1 MTPALT
7 FFVGLGM
14 LILFGWYFATDQG
27 PRKRL
32 LATTLMV
39 LLVVFSIAAIWPPQ
53 KKIALGLDIQG
64 GTSFLIRLVPG
75 DKQITKGMLEQAVEV
90 IRKRIDTFGVSE
102 PIISPVGSDRILVQ
116 IPGLDTAK
124 IQEAR
129 DQLSRVAK
137 LEFRLVYPDNGEKLR
152 AIDEGKDVI
161 PPEYRIDTHKLAA
174 EGGSMT
180 NEFGET
186 VAGSKEKPKEER
198 LLVKK
203 KADLSGDR
211 VSSAG
216 ASYEKDGWVVHLRFD
231 PEGAK
236 KFGDITAAHVHHRFA
251 IVLDGVI
258 QSAPVIQDAIYGG
271 DAQITG
277 RFTEEEARGLA
288 SVLENP
294 LQTPVSIEEERSISP
309 TLGLDSIRASIL
321 AGLVGLVI
329 TLICVA
335 IYYKIPGLV
344 ANLALIINLILL
356 VGALTMFHF
365 VLTLPGIAGIIL
377 TIGLSV
383 DANVL
388 IYERLREEMALGKSL
403 KVALNTAYEK
413 AFSSI
418 FDANVT
424 TLITAAILF
433 WKATGPVKGF
443 AISLTLGILASLFTA
458 LIVGRSCLGWLVD
471 TGRLKRISMLHLISS
486 KNINF
491 LGKGF
496 IACMISLA
504 LLLAGAAAFYI
515 RGEKNFGVDFRGGD
529 LITLSAPGKIDIG
542 QVRNALKPIGFAD
555 ASIQE
560 STQGGKSYIT
570 IRTPLNTSDRVEK
583 QIIQTLP
590 SAGFNVEG
598 SERVGALVGG
608 ELAKSSLIALGLGIL
623 GILIFVTFR
632 FELSFAVGAI
642 VALLHDVLMTVGMF
656 ALLGRELTLT
666 MVGAVLTIAGYS
678 INDTIVVYDRIR
690 EGLASGRRGT
700 IEEIMNSS
708 INQTLSRTILTS
720 TVTLIP
726 IFCLFLFGGAVLRD
740 FSLAIIIGVV
750 VGTYSSIFIASPI
763 VLWWSRARGR
773 GAAALRREVTEKAT
787 TAANP
792 LAQR

>member
-7 FFVGLGM
+7 FLIGLSM
-14 LILFGWYFATDQG
+14 LVLFGWYFATDQG
-27 PRKRL
+27 LRKRL
-32 LATTLMV
+32 LAMTLML
-39 LLVVFSIAAIWPPQ
+39 LLVIFSIATIWPPQ

-75 DKQITKGMLEQAVEV
+75 DKPITKGMLDQAVEV
-90 IRKRIDTFGVSE
+90 IRKRVDVFGVSE

-137 LEFRLVYPDNGEKLR
+137 LEFRMVYPDNGERLR
-152 AIDEGKDVI
+152 EIDQGKQVI
-161 PPEYRIDTHKLAA
+161 PPEYRIETYKQQHQG
-174 EGGSMT
+174 EG
-180 NEFGET
+180 
-186 VAGSKEKPKEER
+186 EKPVEER

-203 KADLSGDR
+203 KADLAGDR
-211 VSSAG
+211 VSNAG
-216 ASYEKDGWVVHLRFD
+216 ASYERDGWVVHLRFD
-231 PEGAK
+231 AEGAK
-236 KFGDITAAHVHHRFA
+236 QFGNITAANVHHRFA
-251 IVLDGVI
+251 IVLDGII

-288 SVLENP
+288 SVLQNP

-309 TLGLDSIRASIL
+309 TLGADSIRASIL
-321 AGLVGLVI
+321 AGLVGLAI
-329 TLICVA
+329 TLVCVA
-335 IYYKIPGLV
+335 VYYRIPGLI

-403 KVALNTAYEK
+403 RIALNTAYEK

-443 AISLTLGILASLFTA
+443 AIALTLGIFASLFTA
-458 LIVGRSCLGWLVD
+458 LIVGRNFLGWFVD
-471 TGRLKRISMLHLISS
+471 TGRLKRISMLHLISAQ
-486 KNINF
+486 NINF

-496 IACMISLA
+496 IACMCSLA
-504 LLLAGAAAFYI
+504 LLLAGAMAFYL
-515 RGEKNFGVDFRGGD
+515 RGERNFGVDFRGGD
-529 LITLSAPGKIDIG
+529 LITLSAPSKIDIG
-542 QVRNALKPIGFAD
+542 QVRRALQPIGLAD

-560 STQGGKSYIT
+560 STQVGKSYIT
-570 IRTPLNTSDRVEK
+570 VRTPLNTSDRVEK
-583 QIIQTLP
+583 QVTQALP
-590 SAGFNVEG
+590 GAAFHVER

-608 ELAKSSLIALGLGIL
+608 ELARSSLIALGLGIL

-642 VALLHDVLMTVGMF
+642 VALLHDVLMTVGVF
-656 ALLGRELTLT
+656 ALLGHELTLT

-678 INDTIVVYDRIR
+678 INDPIVVYDRIR

-726 IFCLFLFGGAVLRD
+726 IIFLFFLGGAVLRD
-740 FSLAIIIGVV
+740 FSLAIIIGVI

-763 VLWWSRARGR
+763 VLWWTRARG
-773 GAAALRREVTEKAT
+773 GNTSSLRREVTQRRAP
-787 TAANP
+787 NP
-792 LAQR
+792 AVG

>member
-1 MTPALT
+1 
-7 FFVGLGM
+7 M
-14 LILFGWYFATDQG
+14 LVLFGWYFATDQG
-27 PRKRL
+27 LRKRL
-32 LATTLMV
+32 LALTLTV
-39 LLVVFSIAAIWPPQ
+39 LLVVFSIVTIWPPE

-64 GTSFLIRLVPG
+64 GTSFLIRLMKG
-75 DKQITKGMLEQAVEV
+75 DKDVTKGMLDQAVEV
-90 IRKRIDTFGVSE
+90 IRKRVDYFGASE
-102 PIISPVGSDRILVQ
+102 PIISPVGNDRILVQ

-137 LEFRLVYPDNGEKLR
+137 LEFRLVYPDNGERLR
-152 AIDEGKDVI
+152 AIDAGKEVI
-161 PPEYRIDTHKLAA
+161 PPEYRIDTYNMRA
-174 EGGSMT
+174 EG
-180 NEFGET
+180 N
-186 VAGSKEKPKEER
+186 EKPKEER

-203 KADLSGDR
+203 KADLGGDR
-211 VSSAG
+211 VSGSSAYYG
-216 ASYEKDGWVVHLRFD
+216 NEGWTVQLKFD
-231 PEGAK
+231 SEGAK
-236 KFGDITAAHVHHRFA
+236 KFGQITEQYKGHRFA
-251 IVLDGVI
+251 IVLDGII
-258 QSAPVIQDAIYGG
+258 QSAPVIRDAIYGG
-271 DAQITG
+271 DAVITG
-277 RFTEEEARGLA
+277 KFSEQEARGLA

-294 LQTPVSIEEERSISP
+294 LQTPVSIEEERSVSP

-321 AGLVGLVI
+321 AGLVGLAI

-356 VGALTMFHF
+356 IGALTMFRF

-403 KVALNTAYEK
+403 KIAVKAAYEK

-433 WKATGPVKGF
+433 WKASGPVKGF

-458 LIVGRSCLGWLVD
+458 LIVGRNFLGWFVD
-471 TGRLKRISMLHLISS
+471 TGRLKRVSMLHLISS
-486 KNINF
+486 QHINF

-496 IACMISLA
+496 LACMCSLA
-504 LLLAGAAAFYI
+504 LLLAGATAFYM
-515 RGEKNFGVDFRGGD
+515 RGDRNFGVDFRGGD
-529 LITLSAPGKIDIG
+529 LVTLSAPNKIDVG
-542 QVRNALKPIGFAD
+542 QVRGALEPIGFAD

-560 STQGGKSYIT
+560 SAQGGKSYIT
-570 IRTPLNTSDRVEK
+570 VRTPLNTSDKVEK
-583 QIIQTLP
+583 QIKQTLP
-590 SAGFNVEG
+590 NAAFKVEG

-608 ELAKSSLIALGLGIL
+608 ELARNSLVALGLGIL

-642 VALLHDVLMTVGMF
+642 VALLHDVLITVGMF
-656 ALLGRELTLT
+656 SLLGRELTLT

-700 IEEIMNSS
+700 IEQIMNES

-726 IFCLFLFGGAVLRD
+726 ILCLFFFGGAVLRD

-763 VLWWSRARGR
+763 VLWWTRARG
-773 GAAALRREVTEKAT
+773 GSATALRREVTQKAT
-787 TAANP
+787 TANP
-792 LAQR
+792 LAH

>member
-1 MTPALT
+1 
-7 FFVGLGM
+7 M
-14 LILFGWYFATDQG
+14 LVLFGWYFATDQG
-27 PRKRL
+27 LRKRL
-32 LATTLMV
+32 LALTLTV
-39 LLVVFSIAAIWPPQ
+39 LLVVFSIVTIWPPE

-64 GTSFLIRLVPG
+64 GTSFLIRLKGG
-75 DKQITKGMLEQAVEV
+75 DKEVNKGMLDQAVEV
-90 IRKRIDTFGVSE
+90 IRKRVDYFGASE
-102 PIISPVGSDRILVQ
+102 PIISPVGNDRILVQ

-137 LEFRLVYPDNGEKLR
+137 LEFRLVYPDSGERLR
-152 AIDEGKDVI
+152 AIDASKEVI
-161 PPEYRIDTHKLAA
+161 PPEYRIEVYKHPA
-174 EGGSMT
+174 EG
-180 NEFGET
+180 N
-186 VAGSKEKPKEER
+186 EKPTEER

-203 KADLSGDR
+203 KADLGGDR
-211 VSSAG
+211 VSGSNAYYG
-216 ASYEKDGWVVHLRFD
+216 NEGWTVQLKFD
-231 PEGAK
+231 SEGAQ
-236 KFGDITAAHVHHRFA
+236 KFGQITEQYKGHRFA
-251 IVLDGVI
+251 IVLDGII
-258 QSAPVIQDAIYGG
+258 QSAPVIRDAIYGG
-271 DAQITG
+271 DAVITG
-277 RFTEEEARGLA
+277 KFGEQEARGLA

-294 LQTPVSIEEERSISP
+294 LQTPVSIEEERSVSP

-321 AGLVGLVI
+321 AGLVGLAI
-329 TLICVA
+329 TLVCVA

-356 VGALTMFHF
+356 IGALTMFRF

-403 KVALNTAYEK
+403 KVAMKTAYEK

-433 WKATGPVKGF
+433 WKASGPVKGF

-458 LIVGRSCLGWLVD
+458 LIVGRNFLGWFVD

-486 KNINF
+486 QHINF

-496 IACMISLA
+496 LACMCSLA
-504 LLLAGAAAFYI
+504 LLLAGAMAFYT
-515 RGEKNFGVDFRGGD
+515 RGDRNFGVDFRGGD
-529 LITLSAPGKIDIG
+529 LVTLSAPNKIDVG
-542 QVRNALKPIGFAD
+542 QVRGALKPIGFAD

-560 STQGGKSYIT
+560 SAQGGKSYIT
-570 IRTPLNTSDRVEK
+570 VRTPLNTSDKVEK
-583 QIIQTLP
+583 QVIQAMP
-590 SAGFNVEG
+590 NAAFKVEG

-608 ELAKSSLIALGLGIL
+608 ELAKNSLVALGLGIL

-642 VALLHDVLMTVGMF
+642 VALLHDVLITVGMF
-656 ALLGRELTLT
+656 SLLGRELTLT

-700 IEEIMNSS
+700 IEQIMNES

-726 IFCLFLFGGAVLRD
+726 ILCLFFFGGAVLRD
-740 FSLAIIIGVV
+740 FSLAIIIGVA

-763 VLWWSRARGR
+763 VLWWTRARGG
-773 GAAALRREVTEKAT
+773 GATALRREVTQKAT
-787 TAANP
+787 TANP
-792 LAQR
+792 LAH

>member
-1 MTPALT
+1 MTPGLT
-7 FFVGLGM
+7 FCIGLAM
-14 LILFGWYFATDQG
+14 LVLFGWYFATDQG
-27 PRKRL
+27 QRKRL
-32 LATTLMV
+32 LAMTLMLV
-39 LLVVFSIAAIWPPQ
+39 LVVSSIVTIWPPQ

-64 GTSFLIRLVPG
+64 GTSFLIRLKGG
-75 DKQITKGMLEQAVEV
+75 DKEVTKAMLDQAVEV
-90 IRKRIDTFGVSE
+90 IRKRVDYFGGGE

-137 LEFRLVYPDNGEKLR
+137 LEFRLVYPDNGERLR
-152 AIDEGKDVI
+152 EIDQGKQVI
-161 PPEYRIDTHKLAA
+161 PPEYRIETYKQQHQA
-174 EGGSMT
+174 EG
-180 NEFGET
+180 
-186 VAGSKEKPKEER
+186 EKPIEER

-203 KADLSGDR
+203 KADLAGDR
-211 VSSAG
+211 VSGAG
-216 ASYEKDGWVVHLRFD
+216 ASYERDGWAVHLRFD
-231 PEGAK
+231 SEGAK
-236 KFGDITAAHVHHRFA
+236 QFGNITAANVHHRFA

-294 LQTPVSIEEERSISP
+294 LQTPVSIEEERSVSP

-321 AGLVGLVI
+321 AGLLGLAI
-329 TLICVA
+329 TLVCVA
-335 IYYKIPGLV
+335 VYYKIPGLI

-433 WKATGPVKGF
+433 WKASGPVKGF
-443 AISLTLGILASLFTA
+443 AISLSLGILASLFTA
-458 LIVGRSCLGWLVD
+458 LIVGRNCLGWLVD
-471 TGRLKRISMLHLISS
+471 TGRVKRISMLHLISAQ
-486 KNINF
+486 NINF

-496 IACMISLA
+496 IACMCSLA
-504 LLLAGAAAFYI
+504 LLLAGSFAFYK
-515 RGEKNFGVDFRGGD
+515 RGERNFGVDFRGGD

-542 QVRNALKPIGFAD
+542 QVRGALKPIGLAD

-560 STQGGKSYIT
+560 STQVGRSYIT
-570 IRTPLNTSDRVEK
+570 IRTPLNTSDKVEN
-583 QIIQTLP
+583 QVMQTLP
-590 SAGFNVEG
+590 SSGFRVEG

-608 ELAKSSLIALGLGIL
+608 ELAKNSLIALGLGIL

-632 FELSFAVGAI
+632 FQLSFAVGAI
-642 VALLHDVLMTVGMF
+642 VALLHDVLMTVGVF
-656 ALLGRELTLT
+656 ALFGRELTLT
-666 MVGAVLTIAGYS
+666 IVGAVLTVAGYS

-726 IFCLFLFGGAVLRD
+726 ILCLFLFGGAVLRD

-763 VLWWSRARGR
+763 VLWWTRARGG
-773 GAAALRREVTEKAT
+773 GATALRREVTQKAA
-787 TAANP
+787 AANP

>member
-7 FFVGLGM
+7 FFFGLVT
-14 LILFGWYFATDQG
+14 LVLFGWYFATDQG

-32 LATTLMV
+32 LAATLML
-39 LLVVFSIAAIWPPQ
+39 LLVAFSIFTIWPPQ

-64 GTSFLIRLVPG
+64 GTSFLIRLKPG
-75 DKQITKGMLEQAVEV
+75 DKPITKAMLDQAVEV
-90 IRKRIDTFGVSE
+90 IRKRVDYFGASE
-102 PIISPVGSDRILVQ
+102 PIISPVGNDRILVQ
-116 IPGLDTAK
+116 IPGLDVAK

-137 LEFRLVYPDNGEKLR
+137 LEFRLVYRDNGERLK
-152 AIDEGKDVI
+152 AIDEGKEVI
-161 PPEYRIDTHKLAA
+161 PPEYRIEVYKLSG
-174 EGGSMT
+174 EGAPMS

-186 VAGSKEKPKEER
+186 VAGSKEKPREER

-203 KADLSGDR
+203 KADLGGDR
-211 VSSAG
+211 VT
-216 ASYEKDGWVVHLRFD
+216 ASNAYYGNEGWTVQLKFD
-231 PEGAK
+231 SEGAK
-236 KFGDITAAHVHHRFA
+236 KFGQITEQYKGYRFA
-251 IVLDGVI
+251 IVLDGAI
-258 QSAPVIQDAIYGG
+258 QSAPVIRDAIYGG
-271 DAQITG
+271 DAVITG
-277 RFTEEEARGLA
+277 RFSEEEARGLA

-294 LQTPVSIEEERSISP
+294 LQTPVSIEEERSVSP

-321 AGLVGLVI
+321 AGLVGLAI
-329 TLICVA
+329 TLVCVA
-335 IYYKIPGLV
+335 VYYKIPGLV

-356 VGALTMFHF
+356 IGALTMFRF

-403 KVALNTAYEK
+403 KVAIKTAYEK

-433 WKATGPVKGF
+433 WKASGPVKGF
-443 AISLTLGILASLFTA
+443 AIALTLGILASLFTA
-458 LIVGRSCLGWLVD
+458 LIVGRNFLGWFVD
-471 TGRLKRISMLHLISS
+471 TGRLKRISMLHLISAQH
-486 KNINF
+486 INF

-496 IACMISLA
+496 LACMCSLA
-504 LLLAGAAAFYI
+504 LLLAGATAFYI
-515 RGEKNFGVDFRGGD
+515 RGERNFGVDFRGGD
-529 LITLSAPGKIDIG
+529 LVTMSAPNKIDIG
-542 QVRNALKPIGFAD
+542 QVRAALKTIGLGD

-560 STQGGKSYIT
+560 SSQVGKSYVT
-570 IRTPLNTSDRVEK
+570 VRTPLNTSDKVEK
-583 QIIQTLP
+583 QVMQSMP
-590 SAGFNVEG
+590 NAGFKVEG

-608 ELAKSSLIALGLGIL
+608 ELAKNSLIALGLGIL

-656 ALLGRELTLT
+656 SLLGRELTLT

-700 IEEIMNSS
+700 IEQIMNES

-726 IFCLFLFGGAVLRD
+726 ILCLFFFGGPVLRD

-763 VLWWSRARGR
+763 VLWWTRARG
-773 GAAALRREVTEKAT
+773 GASVLRREITQQAST
-787 TAANP
+787 ANP
-792 LAQR
+792 LVRR

>member
-1 MTPALT
+1 MSPALT
-7 FFVGLGM
+7 FFIGLI
-14 LILFGWYFATDQG
+14 LLVLFGWYFATDQG
-27 PRKRL
+27 LRKRL
-32 LATTLMV
+32 LAATLV
-39 LLVVFSIAAIWPPQ
+39 LLLVTFSIVTIWPPQ

-64 GTSFLIRLVPG
+64 GTSFLIRLVGG
-75 DKQITKGMLEQAVEV
+75 DKAINKGMLDQAVEV
-90 IRKRIDTFGVSE
+90 IRKRVDYFGASE
-102 PIISPVGSDRILVQ
+102 PIISPVGNDRILVQ
-116 IPGLDTAK
+116 IPGLDAAK

-137 LEFRLVYPDNGEKLR
+137 LEFRLVYPDSGERLR
-152 AIDEGKDVI
+152 EIDQGKQVI
-161 PPEYRIDTHKLAA
+161 PPEYRIEVYKHAA
-174 EGGSMT
+174 EG
-180 NEFGET
+180 N
-186 VAGSKEKPKEER
+186 EKPIEER

-203 KADLSGDR
+203 KADLGGDR
-211 VSSAG
+211 VSGSSAYYG
-216 ASYEKDGWVVHLRFD
+216 NEGWTVQLKFD
-231 PEGAK
+231 SEGAK
-236 KFGDITAAHVHHRFA
+236 KFGQITEQYKGHRFA
-251 IVLDGVI
+251 IVLDGII
-258 QSAPVIQDAIYGG
+258 QSAPVIRDAIYGG
-271 DAQITG
+271 DAVITG
-277 RFTEEEARGLA
+277 KFSEQEARGLA

-294 LQTPVSIEEERSISP
+294 LQTPVSIEEERSVSP
-309 TLGLDSIRASIL
+309 TLGMDSIRASIL
-321 AGLVGLVI
+321 AGLVGLAI

-335 IYYKIPGLV
+335 VYYKIPGLV
-344 ANLALIINLILL
+344 ANLALLINIVLLI
-356 VGALTMFHF
+356 GALTMFHF

-403 KVALNTAYEK
+403 KVAVKAAYEK

-433 WKATGPVKGF
+433 WKASGPVKGF
-443 AISLTLGILASLFTA
+443 AIALTLGILASLFTA
-458 LIVGRSCLGWLVD
+458 LIVGRNCLGWFVD
-471 TGRLKRISMLHLISS
+471 TGKLKRISMLHLISS

-496 IACMISLA
+496 IACMCSLA
-504 LLLAGAAAFYI
+504 LLLAGAMAFYA
-515 RGEKNFGVDFRGGD
+515 RGDRNFGVDFRGGD

-542 QVRNALKPIGFAD
+542 QVRNALKSIGLAD

-560 STQGGKSYIT
+560 SAQGGKSYIT
-570 IRTPLNTSDRVEK
+570 IRTPLNTSDKVEK
-583 QIIQTLP
+583 QIIQANP
-590 SAGFNVEG
+590 SAGFKVEG

-656 ALLGRELTLT
+656 SLLGRELTLT

-690 EGLASGRRGT
+690 EGLASGRRGS
-700 IEEIMNSS
+700 IEQIMNES

-726 IFCLFLFGGAVLRD
+726 ILCLFFFGGAVLRD

-763 VLWWSRARGR
+763 VLLWTRARG
-773 GAAALRREVTEKAT
+773 GSTTALRREVTQKAT
-787 TAANP
+787 TANP

>member
-1 MTPALT
+1 MSHGATRSPMSPALT
-7 FFVGLGM
+7 FFIGLA
-14 LILFGWYFATDQG
+14 LLVLFGWYFATDHG
-27 PRKRL
+27 ARKRVLAML
-32 LATTLMV
+32 LML
-39 LLVVFSIAAIWPPQ
+39 LLVGFSIATIWPPQ
-53 KKIALGLDIQG
+53 DKITLGLDIKG
-64 GTSFLIRLVPG
+64 GTSFLIRLTGG
-75 DKQITKGMLEQAVEV
+75 DKAVTRSMLDQAVEV
-90 IRKRIDTFGVSE
+90 IRKRVDFFGSRE
-102 PIISPVGSDRILVQ
+102 PIISPVGTDRILVQ
-116 IPGLDTAK
+116 IPGLKPAE

-137 LEFRLVYPDNGEKLR
+137 LEFRMVYPDNGQRLK

-161 PPEYRIDTHKLAA
+161 PPEYRIETYKRAA
-174 EGGSMT
+174 EGNG
-180 NEFGET
+180 
-186 VAGSKEKPKEER
+186 KPFEER

-203 KADLSGDR
+203 KADLGGDS
-211 VSSAG
+211 VTHAAAVYG
-216 ASYEKDGWVVHLRFD
+216 NEGWEVTLHFNS
-231 PEGAK
+231 EGAK
-236 KFGDITAAHVHHRFA
+236 KFGDITAANVGHRFA

-258 QSAPVIQDAIYGG
+258 QSAPVIKTAIYGG
-271 DAQITG
+271 NAVISGGGMNEQ
-277 RFTEEEARGLA
+277 EARALA

-294 LQTPVSIEEERSISP
+294 LQTPVSIEEERSVSP
-309 TLGLDSIRASIL
+309 TLGLDSIRASVL
-321 AGLVGLVI
+321 AGLIGLAI
-329 TLICVA
+329 TLVCVA
-335 IYYKIPGLV
+335 IYYKIPGLIADV
-344 ANLALIINLILL
+344 ALLINLILL
-356 VGALTMFHF
+356 LGALTMFHF

-388 IYERLREEMALGKSL
+388 IYERLREEMALGKTL

-433 WKATGPVKGF
+433 WKASGPVKGF

-458 LIVGRSCLGWLVD
+458 LIVGRNSLGWLVD
-471 TGRLKRISMLHLISS
+471 TGRLKRISMLHLISAQ
-486 KNINF
+486 NINF
-491 LGKGF
+491 LGKGLV
-496 IACMISLA
+496 ACLCSLA
-504 LLLAGAAAFYI
+504 LLLAGATAFYL

-529 LITLSAPGKIDIG
+529 LIRLSAPSKIDVG
-542 QVRNALKPIGFAD
+542 QVRNALKPIGLAD

-560 STQGGKSYIT
+560 SMQSGKSYIT
-570 IRTPLNTSDRVEK
+570 VRTPLNTSEKVEK
-583 QIIQTLP
+583 QIMQAMP
-590 SAGFNVEG
+590 NAGFKIEG

-608 ELAKSSLIALGLGIL
+608 ELAKSSLIALSLGIL

-632 FELSFAVGAI
+632 FELSFAIGAI
-642 VALLHDVLMTVGMF
+642 VALLHDVLMTVGVF

-678 INDTIVVYDRIR
+678 INDTIVVFDRIR

-726 IFCLFLFGGAVLRD
+726 ILCLFFFGGAVLRD
-740 FSLAIIIGVV
+740 FSLAIIVGVV

-773 GAAALRREVTEKAT
+773 GAAALRREVIDKAT